1 MAFVKYA
8 RALVLSP
15 STNPTNWS
23 AVRTATGKRANLV
36 GQAEKIFGSTFNPE
50 DYLLTHCTIVASV
63 DAENVPNV
71 KLGSVTEN
79 GKKVNRKYANYHI
92 TPSTSKYVNNNGDSW
107 DRDVLM
113 KSYQT
118 FVGSHNFQEHVQ
130 IEDLSKGRI
139 IDAVARDVG
148 DSIYVDILVA
158 TDRKH
163 TQLVE
168 DIQSG
173 RLGTLSMG
181 CTVDS
186 TICTKCGNVAVDDT
200 DFCDHVKY
208 EKRNT
213 FIDSS
218 GKKRIIAELCGHP
231 DMGDTAGVTF
241 IEASWVAVPA
251 FTGAVMRNILSTD
264 EISSEVVRKA
274 NDVLSVPPAEW
285 SKEAEKKVARD
296 VSAFGFDDDEED
308 EGGSEAPKS
317 PIDELEDEMVNVV
330 KKRVLLRLKNEFSPK
345 EEKEKDE
352 NPPKPEDS
360 TVYQND
366 TIIKEGALL
375 REAHRM
381 GQKLG
386 VLQGI
391 AKVSHTKEDFIDGIA
406 LLDSERGSNTS
417 VSVYRASLKVGSVS
431 KYNSLRNFLLYS
443 KEALGGTMTKSEAT
457 QMIRL
462 ARLLDFWSAQNP

>member
-1 MAFVKYA
+1 MAFMKYA
-8 RALVLSP
+8 SAIVVSP
-15 STNPTNWS
+15 ETSQRNWGQ
-23 AVRTATGKRANLV
+23 VRTASGKRANLV
-36 GQAEKIFGSTFNPE
+36 SQAEKIFGGKFNPD

-63 DAENVPNV
+63 DTEEASNV

-79 GKKVNRKYANYHI
+79 GKEILRKYPNYLI
-92 TPSTSKYVNNNGDSW
+92 TPNTSKYVNNNGDSW

-113 KSYQT
+113 KSYRT

-148 DSIYVDILVA
+148 ESIYVDILVA

-163 TQLVE
+163 VQLVE

-200 DFCDHVKY
+200 EFCDHVKY

-213 FIDSS
+213 FIDNS
-218 GKKRIIAELCGHP
+218 GKKRIVAELCGHP

-264 EISSEVVRKA
+264 EVSAELVRKA
-274 NDVLSVPPAEW
+274 NEVLSVPPAEW
-285 SKEAEKKVARD
+285 SDEASKKVAKQV
-296 VSAFGFDDDEED
+296 VSFGFDEDED
-308 EGGSEAPKS
+308 EGDSGDPKS
-317 PIDELEDEMVNVV
+317 PMDELEDEMVDVV
-330 KKRVLLRLKNEFSPK
+330 KKRVLLRLKNEFNPK
-345 EEKEKDE
+345 EKEKNE

-360 TVYQND
+360 TAHQND
-366 TIIKEGALL
+366 TVIKEGTLK
-375 REAHRM
+375 EAHEK

-386 VLQGI
+386 ILKGI
-391 AKVSHTKEDFIDGIA
+391 AKVSHTREDFIDGIA
-406 LLDSERGSNTS
+406 LLDNERGSSTS

-431 KYNSLRNFLLYS
+431 KYATLRAFLLSS
-443 KEALGGTMTKSEAT
+443 KKALGGTMTKSEAT

-462 ARLLDFWSAQNP
+462 ARLLDFWSAQKP

>member
-1 MAFVKYA
+1 MAFMKYA
-8 RALVLSP
+8 SAKVVAP
-15 STNPTNWS
+15 SVSWDS
-23 AVRTATGKRANLV
+23 KVRTASGKRANLV
-36 GQAEKIFGSTFNPE
+36 NQAEKIFGGKFNPD

-63 DAENVPNV
+63 DTEEAPNV

-79 GKKVNRKYANYHI
+79 GKKINRKYSNYLI
-92 TPSTSKYVNNNGDSW
+92 TPNTSKYVNNNGDSW
-107 DRDVLM
+107 DREVLM
-113 KSYQT
+113 KSYRT

-148 DSIYVDILVA
+148 ESIYVDILVA

-163 TQLVE
+163 THLVE

-200 DFCDHVKY
+200 EFCDHVKY

-213 FIDSS
+213 FIDQN
-218 GKKRIIAELCGHP
+218 GKKRIVAELCGHP

-264 EISSEVVRKA
+264 DVSAELVRKA
-274 NDVLSVPPAEW
+274 NEVLSVPPAEW
-285 SKEAEKKVARD
+285 SDEAKKKVAKQV
-296 VSAFGFDDDEED
+296 VSFGFDDDED
-308 EGGSEAPKS
+308 DGGDADPKS
-317 PIDELEDEMVNVV
+317 PMEELEDEMVDVV
-330 KKRVLLRLKNEFSPK
+330 KKRVLLRLKNEFNPK
-345 EEKEKDE
+345 EKEKKE
-352 NPPKPEDS
+352 NAPKPEDS
-360 TVYQND
+360 TAHQND
-366 TIIKEGALL
+366 TVIKEGMLK
-375 REAHRM
+375 EAHRM

-391 AKVSHTKEDFIDGIA
+391 AKVSHTREDFIDGIA
-406 LLDSERGSNTS
+406 LLDNERGSSTS

-431 KYNSLRNFLLYS
+431 KYATLRAFLLAS
-443 KEALGGTMTKSEAT
+443 KKALGGTMTKSEAT

-462 ARLLDFWSAQNP
+462 ARLLDFWSAQKH

>member
-1 MAFVKYA
+1 MAFMRYA
-8 RALVLSP
+8 SALVISP
-15 STNPTNWS
+15 ETTQRNWGG
-23 AVRTATGKRANLV
+23 VRTASGKRANLV
-36 GQAEKIFGSTFNPE
+36 NQAEKIFGGSFDPSE
-50 DYLLTHCTIVASV
+50 YLLTHCTIVASV
-63 DAENVPNV
+63 DTDDAPNV

-79 GKKVNRKYANYHI
+79 GKKINRKYSNYLI
-92 TPSTSKYVNNNGDSW
+92 TPNTSKYVNNNGDSW

-113 KSYQT
+113 KSYRT

-148 DSIYVDILVA
+148 DSVYVDILVA

-163 TQLVE
+163 AQLVE

-200 DFCDHVKY
+200 EFCDHVKY

-213 FIDSS
+213 FIDNS
-218 GKKRIIAELCGHP
+218 GKKRIVAELCGHT

-251 FTGAVMRNILSTD
+251 FTGAVMRNILTAD
-264 EISSEVVRKA
+264 EVSSDVVRKA
-274 NDVLSVPPAEW
+274 NEILSVPPAEW
-285 SKEAEKKVARD
+285 SDEAQKKVARNV
-296 VSAFGFDDDEED
+296 VSFGFDDDEED
-308 EGGSEAPKS
+308 EGGDSEPTS
-317 PIDELEDEMVNVV
+317 PIDELEDEMVSMV
-330 KKRVLLRLKNEFSPK
+330 KKRVLQRLKSEMSPK
-345 EEKEKDE
+345 EEAKKDA
-352 NPPKPEDS
+352 PKPEDS
-360 TVYQND
+360 TTYQND
-366 TIIKEGALL
+366 TVIKEGTL
-375 REAHRM
+375 RKAHAM

-391 AKVSHTKEDFIDGIA
+391 AKVSHTREDFIDGIA
-406 LLDSERGSNTS
+406 LLDYERGSKTS

-431 KYNSLRNFLLYS
+431 KYATLKGFLLAS
-443 KEALGGTMTKSEAT
+443 KKALGGTMSKSEVT

-462 ARLLDFWSAQNP
+462 ARLLDFWSAQKH

>member
-1 MAFVKYA
+1 MAFMKYA
-8 RALVLSP
+8 SALVISP
-15 STNPTNWS
+15 ETSQKNWGK
-23 AVRTATGKRANLV
+23 VRTASGKRANLV
-36 GQAEKIFGSTFNPE
+36 SQAEKIFGSKFNPD

-63 DAENVPNV
+63 DTDDAPNV

-79 GKKVNRKYANYHI
+79 GKKINRKYSDYLI
-92 TPSTSKYVNNNGDSW
+92 TPNTSKYVNNNGDSW
-107 DRDVLM
+107 DREVLM
-113 KSYQT
+113 KSYRT

-139 IDAVARDVG
+139 IDAVARDIGESV
-148 DSIYVDILVA
+148 YVDILVA

-200 DFCDHVKY
+200 EFCDHVKY

-213 FIDSS
+213 FIDQS
-218 GKKRIIAELCGHP
+218 GKKRIVAELCGHP

-251 FTGAVMRNILSTD
+251 FTGAVMRNILTAD
-264 EISSEVVRKA
+264 DVSSEVVRKA
-274 NDVLSVPPAEW
+274 NEILSVPPAEW
-285 SKEAEKKVARD
+285 SDEAQKKVAKHT
-296 VSAFGFDDDEED
+296 VAFGFDDEED
-308 EGGSEAPKS
+308 DGGGGDPKS
-317 PIDELEDEMVNVV
+317 PMEELEDEMVDVV
-330 KKRVLLRLKNEFSPK
+330 KKRVLLRLKNEFNSKDKAK
-345 EEKEKDE
+345 EEDA
-352 NPPKPEDS
+352 PKPEDS
-360 TVYQND
+360 TAHQND
-366 TIIKEGALL
+366 TVIKEGMLK
-375 REAHRM
+375 EAHRM
-381 GQKLG
+381 GQKFG
-386 VLQGI
+386 ILQGI
-391 AKVSHTKEDFIDGIA
+391 AKVSHTREDFIDGIA
-406 LLDSERGSNTS
+406 LLDNDRGSSTS

-431 KYNSLRNFLLYS
+431 KYASLRAFLLDC
-443 KEALGGTMTKSEAT
+443 KKALGGTMTKSEAT

-462 ARLLDFWSAQNP
+462 ARLLDFWSAQKH